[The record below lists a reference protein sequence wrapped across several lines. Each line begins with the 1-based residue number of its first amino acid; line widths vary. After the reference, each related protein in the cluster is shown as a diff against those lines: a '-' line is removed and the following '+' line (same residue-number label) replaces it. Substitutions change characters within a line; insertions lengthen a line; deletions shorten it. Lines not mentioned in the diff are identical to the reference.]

1 MIASRKDRRG
11 RSGGEN
17 RNIDNIM
24 NSVARKSLD
33 SRSNRQS
40 AIIKP
45 GSGAKFRLQRVSRI
59 SNPLVF
65 SKNHDQG
72 TLLSVVTQ

>member
-1 MIASRKDRRG
+1 MIDPIKDKKG

-33 SRSNRQS
+33 SRDNRQS
-40 AIIKP
+40 AIIQP
-45 GSGAKFRLQRVSRI
+45 GSGAKFRLQRGSRI
-59 SNPLVF
+59 SNPFVF

-72 TLLSVVTQ
+72 TLLSLVT